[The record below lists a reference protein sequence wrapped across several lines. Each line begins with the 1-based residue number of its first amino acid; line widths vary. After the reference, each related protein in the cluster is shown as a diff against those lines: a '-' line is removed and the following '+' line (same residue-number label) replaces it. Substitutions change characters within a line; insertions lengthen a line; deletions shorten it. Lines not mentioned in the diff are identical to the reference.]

1 MSYHYGYPPTHYGT
15 YSPHTSDEHVHYVPA
30 YEDRTPTK
38 GHGRRPSHQ
47 PSPRAGGWFSP
58 ADSPPHAKH
67 DRYYAHASSGKS
79 TYVTYKTRRPMS
91 SHTTPSKPTTRPI
104 PRPSQSA
111 QVYEEEDFHAG
122 PRIINREPD
131 TAYRPR
137 RAHRPTTDSYFSYD
151 EEHIHRSTSEPQ
163 RRSRSGTATQSTT
176 PSSKSSQSAHTPRK
190 ATPQDAAAYGI
201 PQGYSIKHWDP
212 DEEPIILLGSVF
224 DAYSLG
230 KWIYDWTVYKC
241 GASTPIA
248 EMAADLWLLL
258 IKLAGKMKRA
268 EKYLA
273 TGRIKRT
280 EHREMVADFVDSGAR
295 IMQTFRRLLKDCEH
309 YMWRAAKHEGSRA
322 MMGRNAGVE
331 FVDSVFG
338 RDRYLQ
344 STEKFMNN
352 IRTWTLRFDA
362 NCEDIL
368 KRSVTRHD

>member
-1 MSYHYGYPPTHYGT
+1 MSYHHGYPPPHYTT
-15 YSPHTSDEHVHYVPA
+15 YSPHTSDEHVHYVPT
-30 YEDRTPTK
+30 YEYRTPTK

-47 PSPRAGGWFSP
+47 PSSKMGGWFSP
-58 ADSPPHAKH
+58 VNSPPYTGQ
-67 DRYYAHASSGKS
+67 DRYRPHVNSGRS
-79 TYVTYKTRRPMS
+79 TYVTYETRRPTS
-91 SHTTPSKPTTRPI
+91 SSTTPHGSATRQAR
-104 PRPSQSA
+104 RPSHGSRA
-111 QVYEEEDFHAG
+111 YHEEDVYVE

-131 TAYRPR
+131 GANRFR
-137 RAHRPTTDSYFSYD
+137 HSHRPSMDSHFSH
-151 EEHIHRSTSEPQ
+151 EQEHIHRSTSKSYK
-163 RRSRSGTATQSTT
+163 RSRSGTASQSTT
-176 PSSKSSQSAHTPRK
+176 PCAKPRTSVHTPRK
-190 ATPQDAAAYGI
+190 ATAEDAAAHAI

-212 DEEPIILLGSVF
+212 DEEPIVLLGSVF

-273 TGRIKRT
+273 TGRIRKT
-280 EHREMVADFVDSGAR
+280 EHREMVADFVASGRR

-362 NCEDIL
+362 NCEDL
-368 KRSVTRHD
+368 LERSSGRYD